1 MDASK
6 IRIGPGPGLGGPS
19 GGEPSTT
26 IAEKARFITNTP
38 PPWTDTEQPL
48 EIHIPVL
55 VGNDIPRRSRM
66 DLWHDAERAI
76 HDAVQAVERAGAHPL
91 LTDAV
96 VLLGLAKEK
105 VADFVETKKV
115 E

>member
-1 MDASK
+1 
-6 IRIGPGPGLGGPS
+6 
-19 GGEPSTT
+19 
-26 IAEKARFITNTP
+26 
-38 PPWTDTEQPL
+38 
-48 EIHIPVL
+48 
-55 VGNDIPRRSRM
+55 M